1 MKIIGLTGPSGAGKG
16 EVATVLSSMG
26 LPVLDA
32 DEIYHALL
40 IPPSRCLDELVTRFG
55 EEILLHDGTLNR
67 KVLGEIVFSDPIA
80 LSDLNSIS
88 HNYVM
93 IDVRHQLDALAK
105 TGIEAAVFDAPQLFE
120 AGAERLC
127 DAVIS
132 VLADEELRTLRI
144 MARDGI
150 DHAAAQRRIR
160 AQHSDEFFRAHS
172 TYVIE
177 NNGTVED
184 LLPKV
189 RRILSDLG
197 VTSACE

>member
-67 KVLGEIVFSDPIA
+67 KALGEIVFADPIA

-93 IDVRHQLDALAK
+93 IDVRRQLDVLAK
-105 TGIEAAVFDAPQLFE
+105 SDIPAAVFDAPQLFE

-132 VLADEELRTLRI
+132 VLADEKLRMARI

-150 DHAAAQRRIR
+150 DEAAAMRRMQ

-172 TYVIE
+172 DYVIE
-177 NNGTVED
+177 NNGTVEV
-184 LLPKV
+184 LLPEV
-189 RRILSDLG
+189 RRILSNLG
-197 VTSACE
+197 VVSACE